1 MIDFKCLI
9 GDLIYTK
16 GNIQEFINRRFKSLD
31 KTQIQFRYWDYA
43 VMKNGL
49 KFYVTEDFPCIEQVI
64 EDYRFDDITKE
75 TTVVDL
81 GANIGGFT
89 LQAALKAKRVIAYEP
104 LRYKEL
110 ERNIAFNGLTNIEVH
125 RCGVGNGFNQEI
137 RWGDCLKVPT
147 VLFEDIVLS
156 LKDEKRRW
164 LKADVEG
171 FERYME
177 PTDIATFD
185 RVEMELHSWG
195 DGPKVAQ
202 NIIDTLNLTHDVEVD
217 QLGAN
222 GMVGILH
229 AVRK

>member
-1 MIDFKCLI
+1 MDFNVLI
-9 GDLIYTK
+9 KDFIYSK
-16 GNIQEFINRRFKSLD
+16 GNLQEYINRRFKSTE
-31 KTQIQFRYWDYA
+31 KTQISFKHWDYA

-64 EDYRFDDITKE
+64 EDYRFDDITKN

-81 GANIGGFT
+81 GANIGGFS
-89 LQAALKAKRVIAYEP
+89 LQASLLAKKVIAYEP

-110 ERNIAFNGLTNIEVH
+110 ERNIAFNNLTNVEVH
-125 RCGVGNGFNQEI
+125 PVGVGNGFNQVI
-137 RWGDCLKVPT
+137 RWGNLPSLPT
-147 VLFEDIVLS
+147 VQFEDIVIS
-156 LKDEKRRW
+156 LESTKNKLIKIDI
-164 LKADVEG
+164 EG
-171 FERYME
+171 AERFIE
-177 PTDIATFD
+177 PTDISTFD

-202 NIIDTLNLTHDVEVD
+202 NIIDTLKLTHDVVVD

-229 AVRK
+229 ATKK

>member
-16 GNIQEFINRRFKSLD
+16 GNMQEFINRRFKSLD
-31 KTQIQFRYWDYA
+31 KAQIQFRHWDYA

-64 EDYRFDDITKE
+64 EDYSFDDITKD

-81 GANIGGFT
+81 GANIGGFS
-89 LQAALKAKRVIAYEP
+89 LQASLLAKRVIAYEP

-125 RCGVGNGFNQEI
+125 HVGVGNGFNQEI
-137 RWGDCLKVPT
+137 RWGDMPMVST
-147 VLFEDIVLS
+147 VQLEDIVVS
-156 LKDEKRRW
+156 LEGVRDLF
-164 LKADVEG
+164 LKCDIEG
-171 FERYME
+171 FEKYME

-195 DGPKVAQ
+195 DGPKVAR
-202 NIIDTLNLTHDVEVD
+202 NIIETLKLTHDVEVD

-229 AVRK
+229 ARKK